1 MCSRSGAP
9 QNHRGT
15 PQDVWNP
22 LNEPRAP
29 TTVTLIEPLGGTL
42 VQRRVDGAAL
52 DDLVARAQCMPA
64 LTLSTGAVSDLD
76 LLGTGAFS
84 PLTGF
89 LTERDYQAVVE
100 HAALADGS
108 PWTLPITL
116 PIESTL
122 ARSLSAGDEIALR
135 DEAGSLRGAI
145 TVADVYRRDPAR
157 EADAVYR
164 TSDTAHPGVRRL
176 FEEGDELVGGAVQV
190 VGRPAGDLALT
201 PAQARAEFLARDWAT
216 VVAFQTRNPVHRA
229 HEYLTKVA
237 LEQVDGL
244 FLHPLVGVTKDE
256 DVPADVRLRCYHA
269 LLDGYYPPER
279 VVLGTFDSAMRYAG
293 PREAIHHGLVR
304 RNYGCSH
311 FIIGRDAA
319 GVGSY
324 YGTYDAQI
332 LYDELGGADRL
343 GFVAFKFEHTFF
355 CRSCEAVASDRTCP
369 HAGDARLILSGTTV
383 RRLLRDGGDVPREF
397 SRPEV
402 AAILREAYRVPAEV
416 AP

>member
-1 MCSRSGAP
+1 MHTSM
-9 QNHRGT
+9 
-15 PQDVWNP
+15 
-22 LNEPRAP
+22 
-29 TTVTLIEPLGGTL
+29 TLVEPLGGLL
-42 VQRRVDGAAL
+42 VQRRAVGAAL
-52 DDLVARAQCMPA
+52 DDLAARAHCMPA
-64 LTLSTGAVSDLD
+64 LTLSRSAIADLD
-76 LLGTGAFS
+76 LLGSGAYS

-89 LTERDYQAVVE
+89 LTQRDYDAVVE
-100 HAALADGS
+100 HAALADGT

-116 PIESTL
+116 PIEPTL
-122 ARSLSAGDEIALR
+122 AGSLSAGDEIALR
-135 DEAGSLRGAI
+135 DEAGKLRGTL
-145 TVADVYRRDPAR
+145 TVADVYQRDAGR

-164 TSDTAHPGVRRL
+164 TTDTAHPGVQRL
-176 FEEGDELVGGAVQV
+176 FEEGDTLIGGAIQV
-190 VGRPAGDLALT
+190 ATQAVTDLALT
-201 PAQARAEFLARDWAT
+201 PAEARSAFLARDWST

-244 FLHPLVGVTKDE
+244 FLHPLVGVTRDE
-256 DVPADVRLRCYHA
+256 DVPADVRLRCYRA

-324 YGTYDAQI
+324 YGTYDAQS

-355 CRSCEAVASDRTCP
+355 CRRCDAVASDRTCP
-369 HAGDARLILSGTTV
+369 HDRDARLILSGTAV
-383 RRLLRDGGDVPREF
+383 RQLLREGGEVPREF

-402 AAILREAYRVPAEV
+402 AAILQEAYRSAPAEM
-416 AP
+416 AL